1 MCIRSQET
9 EHFNVVFPQPFE
21 TGLMTVNSSYASR
34 SKPTQFAHLPLSSH
48 CSSCELLTSPSGAVC
63 FRQTLTV
70 SLPELPASTTSSME
84 RNETIYPQTT
94 LKRGYRYYPL
104 SLWKDTTCCR
114 SRLLIMHW
122 QKVCTILPLAN
133 SFLSQFLTLWP
144 KSNYNFT
151 LN

>member
-21 TGLMTVNSSYASR
+21 TGLMTVNSSYDSR

-104 SLWKDTTCCR
+104 SLWKDMLKIEVTNNALTEGMHD
-114 SRLLIMHW
+114 SSLSEQLPFSIFNIM
-122 QKVCTILPLAN
+122 T
-133 SFLSQFLTLWP
+133 
-144 KSNYNFT
+144 
-151 LN
+151 